1 LAAPFMHVVNI
12 YGKNTS
18 VPFMYWWTAMDPIRR
33 VAYLPHHMVG
43 GLLLVLT
50 IIFFIKY
57 FQQISNIKNYK
68 YILWAV
74 LLSLLL
80 AFIHPP
86 SLLIIL
92 VFLLISIL
100 VYLPIQ
106 FFTDYKK
113 KLLQFP
119 NYLITQLFNYPF
131 IGLLAYWLIGLLFL
145 FLMVSLTSK
154 DPVWQ
159 HVYTWEKNQQLPIGK
174 DIVGA
179 FGVLF
184 PLALIGSLYALLSGR
199 FEYILIL
206 SWFAVPPLLLPFAQK
221 LGIANT
227 RLIQGVPYLPL
238 AILSTIG
245 LKAII
250 GLMRHVIAR
259 TPTYV
264 GGRSNPVQD
273 RHAPAKRGLAM
284 TKTCISVVIFIFL
297 IFTLPTLFWS
307 IKDQLREYQPIFGN
321 VYFDNRLK
329 NAFTFI
335 NQNFPKKAV
344 TLSTIYTGNYLP
356 AFTHTVSFIGHFGYT
371 YNVEEKNKLSHRFFE
386 GKMTAEEAKKFLL
399 DNKIDLVFQGPEE
412 KPIYSH
418 YLYPQILKPVYD
430 RDEATIYILK

>member
-1 LAAPFMHVVNI
+1 MKRLRRLVSELIRSKALFFLLITLTILSLNLTPLITCIFHSPLGRTFALIHNNVQDFFFYLGLMNEGANGAWLTYIPYTTEPHQPSIIFAYFLWLGKLSHLLGLSYAVTYHFIRIIFSLLFLSSIFYLLSSIIKVPYPRLAFFFFLLAAPFMHVVNI

-199 FEYILIL
+199 FE
-206 SWFAVPPLLLPFAQK
+206 
-221 LGIANT
+221 
-227 RLIQGVPYLPL
+227 
-238 AILSTIG
+238 
-245 LKAII
+245 
-250 GLMRHVIAR
+250 
-259 TPTYV
+259 
-264 GGRSNPVQD
+264 
-273 RHAPAKRGLAM
+273 
-284 TKTCISVVIFIFL
+284 
-297 IFTLPTLFWS
+297 
-307 IKDQLREYQPIFGN
+307 
-321 VYFDNRLK
+321 
-329 NAFTFI
+329 
-335 NQNFPKKAV
+335 
-344 TLSTIYTGNYLP
+344 
-356 AFTHTVSFIGHFGYT
+356 
-371 YNVEEKNKLSHRFFE
+371 
-386 GKMTAEEAKKFLL
+386 
-399 DNKIDLVFQGPEE
+399 
-412 KPIYSH
+412 
-418 YLYPQILKPVYD
+418 
-430 RDEATIYILK
+430 